1 MSPSRAQRQLAT
13 WFAMLAILMASLAP
27 SVSHALGLTR
37 DASWIEVCSAQGARW
52 VKGDSSDSISN
63 ESESGSVPAAAHL
76 LDHCPYCSVHMPAW
90 GLPPAHEVAPLA
102 LGLEDKL
109 PPAFLAARRT
119 PHAWV
124 TAQPRAP
131 PLFS

>member
-1 MSPSRAQRQLAT
+1 MAPTRARRQLAT

-37 DASWIEVCSAQGARW
+37 GASWIEVCSAQGARW
-52 VKGDSSDSISN
+52 VKGDASDSRSN
-63 ESESGSVPAAAHL
+63 ESGSAPAAAHL
-76 LDHCPYCSVHMPAW
+76 LDHCPYCSVHMPAL
-90 GLPPAHEVAPLA
+90 GLPPAQQVLPLA
-102 LGLEDKL
+102 LGLDDAL

-119 PHAWV
+119 PHVWV

-131 PLFS
+131 PFFS